1 VIVSK
6 ALRTAENVAREGRSG
21 DWIMLLRVETMFCI
35 CRWVGNGA
43 VDVDVG
49 GEREAMEMENA
60 RGWRRRGGEGENSV
74 GVCGY
79 AGLIQLISRCGSSSW
94 RVTGLPGCWR

>member
-1 VIVSK
+1 MVSK
-6 ALRTAENVAREGRSG
+6 ALRTAEKVSRGGRSG
-21 DWIMLLRVETMFCI
+21 DWIIVSRVETMLCI

-60 RGWRRRGGEGENSV
+60 RGRRRRGGEGENSV

-79 AGLIQLISRCGSSSW
+79 AGLIQLISGRGSA
-94 RVTGLPGCWR
+94 C